1 MKNKK
6 VYIVI
11 AIFLVSIILLPG
23 FSLLYWTLTVS
34 FEPLVSVRIHNE
46 FEKLPSDV
54 LVNKL
59 KLYNI
64 DPASPYPQIAM
75 EVLASR
81 KEKTVVPYLIKLLKS
96 WHPDRR
102 YQAIRALGLIGDER
116 AVEPLLKI
124 VNEGESKENKS
135 YRSAL
140 LSLCQIGYEPIR
152 SIVLERLKRP
162 DGVRN
167 GSAKM
172 MEYIG
177 KKEDINLLE
186 ERYNSIHEDNDAV
199 ESIEKGSIKR
209 AIEAI
214 KQREGTK

>member
-6 VYIVI
+6 IYIWI
-11 AIFLVSIILLPG
+11 IIFLASIILLPG
-23 FSLLYWTLTVS
+23 FSFLYWTLTVS
-34 FEPLVSVRIHNE
+34 FEPLASVRIHNE

-54 LVNKL
+54 LIKKL
-59 KLYNI
+59 QLYNI

-81 KEKTVVPYLIKLLKS
+81 KEKVVVPYLIKLLKS

-124 VNEGESKENKS
+124 VNKGESKENRS

-140 LSLCQIGYEPIR
+140 LSLCQIGYGPVRPI
-152 SIVLERLKRP
+152 ILERLKRP
-162 DGVRN
+162 DGARN

-177 KKEDINLLE
+177 KKEDITLLE
-186 ERYNSIHEDNDAV
+186 EKYNAIREDNDAV
-199 ESIEKGSIKR
+199 ESIEKGSIKK

-214 KQREGTK
+214 KQREGI